1 MTALVPGIGYRVIRA
16 GLAALLGVVL
26 FAASAQAQEK
36 YSPYQSIVHK
46 ISSAKTGGDYNVYV
60 GLPRDYGTGDKDY
73 PVLFLQDGDYSF
85 PIAQSVVLHL
95 SDRDDL
101 PQMIVVAIASQG
113 GIEDLATY
121 RRNRT
126 RDFTPTFSMEGGY
139 GPNFQEFSGG
149 ANNYGSFLAN
159 ELQPFIEQK
168 YRVDTTRW
176 TYVGHSY
183 GGLFGA
189 YVLLNRTHMFT
200 RYILVSPSLWYDET
214 LMLRE
219 AVEKAPLLH
228 NAHAKVFMAV
238 GADESPLMSEH
249 LLKFAELVD
258 AGAGGG
264 VSITTKIFD
273 DENHN
278 SVFPIALTRGLR
290 VLFDPPVK
298 GGEDQTPAQ

>member
-1 MTALVPGIGYRVIRA
+1 MTRLGLGIGSRVVRA
-16 GLAALLGVVL
+16 GLVALLGVVL
-26 FAASAQAQEK
+26 FAAGAQAQEK
-36 YSPYQSIVHK
+36 YSPFQSVVHK
-46 ISSAKTGGDYNVYV
+46 ISSSKTGGDYNVYV

-85 PIAQSVVLHL
+85 PIAQSIVLHL

-159 ELQPFIEQK
+159 ELQPFIEQN

-200 RYILVSPSLWYDET
+200 RYILVSPSLWYDDT
-214 LMLRE
+214 MMLRE
-219 AVEKAPLLH
+219 VVEKAPLLH
-228 NAHAKVFMAV
+228 TAHAKVFMAV

-249 LLKFAELVD
+249 LLKFAELLN

-264 VSITTKIFD
+264 VTVTTKIFD

-298 GGEDQTPAQ
+298 SGEDQTPAQ